1 MPHESRY
8 LDCCD
13 CDRSFP
19 FSVAQQRLYA
29 EMGYDQPTRC
39 PGCRRSMEKSRRAV
53 PTVEVRPQQYPLDA
67 EAPRT
72 EDPIRSVPMEP
83 LRYSAWSTER
93 AAR

>member
-1 MPHESRY
+1 MSHESRY

-19 FSVAQQRLYA
+19 FSIAQQRLYA

-39 PGCRRSMEKSRRAV
+39 PGCRRSMEKSRRPV
-53 PTVEVRPQQYPLDA
+53 PTAEVRSQQYPLNT

-72 EDPIRSVPMEP
+72 ENRIRSVPMES
-83 LRYSAWSTER
+83 LTYSAWNTER
-93 AAR
+93 AAQ